1 MQYLY
6 LMLGMQTDSL
16 QDAKRL
22 ANNLLKEKSDW
33 MEKERELDRTQ
44 KLLVEAESKVLS
56 LTVCWQTA

>member
-44 KLLVEAESKVLS
+44 KLLVEAESKVIS
-56 LTVCWQTA
+56 HKVCWQTA